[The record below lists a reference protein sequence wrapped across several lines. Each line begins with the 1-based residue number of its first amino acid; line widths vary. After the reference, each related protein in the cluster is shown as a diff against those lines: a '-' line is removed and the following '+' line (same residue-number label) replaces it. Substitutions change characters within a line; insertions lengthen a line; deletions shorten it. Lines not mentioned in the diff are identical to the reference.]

1 MRFSCFLRIFAPLND
16 KGDKAMIKWKNN
28 IELFAVLALIV
39 SAIPFASCSND
50 RTPVPQPVTRLDRVM
65 ARYGSMDSMTRVN
78 VLDSLRPEIV
88 ALMQVLEVDTV
99 TDETVM
105 AWALSYPVAVFSPLA
120 DSAFQNLDTF
130 EAELGGI
137 LQRAEDA
144 GLKLPQR
151 RYVAVT
157 WGRSESIV
165 FNDSIALIALN
176 HYLGP
181 DSPSYYG
188 WPEYRR
194 RNKRPDM
201 MGLDMAE
208 ALVGTAYPY
217 APAAGRNNVLSRM
230 LYEGALTE
238 AKLRLTPNAD
248 QRRALGFTRQQMAD
262 LQTNCELIWKKMVT
276 EKMLYSTDETL
287 MDRLFSALPYSTP
300 ISRYAP
306 GRTARYTGHE
316 IVRSYLAKHPDT
328 SLATL
333 LSPDWYCDPATL
345 REAAYTPK
353 AESKQN

>member
-1 MRFSCFLRIFAPLND
+1 MTDSKLKAINIVVIALMFSVMATVSCGRDND
-16 KGDKAMIKWKNN
+16 GDSR
-28 IELFAVLALIV
+28 V
-39 SAIPFASCSND
+39 
-50 RTPVPQPVTRLDRVM
+50 PVTRLDRVI
-65 ARYGSMDSMTRVN
+65 ARYGSMDSVERQA
-78 VLDSLRPEIV
+78 VLDSLRPEIT

-99 TDETVM
+99 DDNTVM

-120 DSAFQNLDTF
+120 DSAFQNLDDF
-130 EAELGGI
+130 EVALGTVLDRAAES
-137 LQRAEDA
+137 
-144 GLKLPQR
+144 GLDLPHR

-176 HYLGP
+176 HYLGS
-181 DSPSYYG
+181 DSPSYRG

-201 MGLDMAE
+201 MAVDMAE

-217 APAAGRNNVLSRM
+217 TPTPGNDNVLSRM
-230 LYEGALTE
+230 LYEGAMTE
-238 AKLRLTPNAD
+238 AKMRLVPGITLS
-248 QRRALGFTRQQMAD
+248 RALGFTEKQLAD
-262 LQTNCELIWKKMVT
+262 VQTNCELIWKKLVS

-287 MDRLFSALPYSTP
+287 MDKLFSLLPYSTP

-306 GRTARYTGHE
+306 GRTARYTGYE
-316 IVRSYLAKHPDT
+316 IVTSYLERHPDT

-333 LSPDWYCDPATL
+333 LSPAWYSNPASL

-353 AESKQN
+353 APSPGK